1 MASSSLVDF
10 GQQHVTKGL
19 GRVVEDVFEKG
30 EGSYVTMKSGRK
42 FLDFTCGI
50 AVTNLGASR
59 LFLPTRVKS

>member
-1 MASSSLVDF
+1 MASSSSSLVSF

-42 FLDFTCGI
+42 MLDFTCGI
-50 AVTNLGASR
+50 AVTNLGQLA
-59 LFLPTRVKS
+59 LHYLKQ